1 MLRYFA
7 DGQYKMKRKN
17 HFLHAF
23 LGCLLS
29 LALVPAMAAAP
40 GDILYDREDKT
51 DITAFPPTVFPHW
64 LHRIHYRCDVCHDSM
79 FEMKKGATPVTMDM
93 IDKGEAC
100 GICHNG
106 EIAFD
111 SDFSNCVRC
120 HVPPAD

>member
-1 MLRYFA
+1 
-7 DGQYKMKRKN
+7 MKRKI
-17 HFLHAF
+17 HFFHVFLACLPLHAM
-23 LGCLLS
+23 
-29 LALVPAMAAAP
+29 VPAMAAAP

-64 LHRIHYRCDVCHDSM
+64 LHRIHYRCDACHDSM

-106 EIAFD
+106 KIAFG
-111 SDFSNCVRC
+111 SDFSNCQRC